1 MKRIEIA
8 AILGVLTGFVFKVV
22 HWPFANEILS
32 VSVSVLCIIDIFGS
46 VLLYQDIGLSN
57 WLKDKTVLKKDLFKS
72 IVFRLCGVSL
82 ALIWTGLLFSIN
94 IWAGADQFIS
104 YGLLMALFALGLVLR
119 KINTKDKSYYEALG
133 RLVPMI
139 ILALLFYLKPHI
151 WIDYYYDHDHQARN
165 LLRKMQTNPNDT
177 SLSNQFQDR
186 MKFYTDSCNN
196 VVQSKD

>member
-57 WLKDKTVLKKDLFKS
+57 WLKDITVLKKDLFKS

-119 KINTKDKSYYEALG
+119 KINTKD
-133 RLVPMI
+133 
-139 ILALLFYLKPHI
+139 I

>member
-8 AILGVLTGFVFKVV
+8 AILGVLTGFIFKVV
-22 HWPFANEILS
+22 HWPFASEIII
-32 VSVSVLCIIDIFGS
+32 VAVSVLCIIDIFGS
-46 VLLYQDIGLSN
+46 VLLYQGIGLRK

-104 YGLLMALFALGLVLR
+104 YGLLGALIALGIVLQ
-119 KINTKDKSYYEALG
+119 KINTKDKSCYEALG

-151 WIDYYYDHDHQARN
+151 WIDYYYEQSLTVT
-165 LLRKMQTNPNDT
+165 LL
-177 SLSNQFQDR
+177 LSKTIGFGDLLLLP
-186 MKFYTDSCNN
+186 KI
-196 VVQSKD
+196 

>member
-1 MKRIEIA
+1 M
-8 AILGVLTGFVFKVV
+8 
-22 HWPFANEILS
+22 
-32 VSVSVLCIIDIFGS
+32 
-46 VLLYQDIGLSN
+46 LLYQDIGLSN

-104 YGLLMALFALGLVLR
+104 YGLLGALIALGIVLQ

-151 WIDYYYDHDHQARN
+151 
-165 LLRKMQTNPNDT
+165 
-177 SLSNQFQDR
+177 
-186 MKFYTDSCNN
+186 
-196 VVQSKD
+196 